1 MLGKNAWVKNS
12 GKHAVQ
18 QITKAMSKRQFISYL
33 CERMD
38 QKIHN
43 DDTGHYPALK
53 SMLNTM
59 DITKKCLSRSVLL
72 RSHIE
77 RGCLSGIE
85 GKL

>member
-1 MLGKNAWVKNS
+1 MLGSRTVVS
-12 GKHAVQ
+12 
-18 QITKAMSKRQFISYL
+18 ML
-33 CERMD
+33 CNKSQKLCQRDSLYHICVNDLRMD